1 MVISILILLVLFVN
15 GFLAGW
21 CIEEFKDKSEKVG
34 VVVAMSLFGLPL
46 FLAYG
51 IGKLVYK
58 LWKWIK
64 SL

>member
-1 MVISILILLVLFVN
+1 MVISILIGLVLFVN

-21 CIEEFKDKSEKVG
+21 CIDDFKDKDEKVG
-34 VVVAMSLFGLPL
+34 ATIAISIFGLAMV
-46 FLAYG
+46 LAYG
-51 IGKLVYK
+51 IGKLTCK